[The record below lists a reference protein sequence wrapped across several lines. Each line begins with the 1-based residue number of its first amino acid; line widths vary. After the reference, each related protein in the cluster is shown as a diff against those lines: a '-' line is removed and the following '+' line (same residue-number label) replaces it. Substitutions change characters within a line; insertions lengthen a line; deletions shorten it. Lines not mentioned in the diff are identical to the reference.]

1 MKNSIYSSVTT
12 FILIFA
18 FAISVNGQDNKREFY
33 QLKTYFLKDANQEKV
48 VDTYL
53 KDAYLPALKRTG
65 IENVGVFKPIPKEDA
80 DALKIYVLIPFNSL
94 DQFLKLDHMLA
105 QDKSYVSAGANYINA
120 KHDNA
125 PYERISSTLMKA
137 FSEMPVMEASKVTGP
152 RKDRVYELRSYESA
166 TEAIYQNKVDMFNI
180 GGEVEL
186 FESLGFNAVFYAEV
200 ISGDRMPN
208 LMYMTT
214 FENMESRDA
223 HWDAFRTAPKWLKLK
238 VDPNYQNNVSKSDIL
253 LLYPTA
259 YSGY

>member
-1 MKNSIYSSVTT
+1 MKNSIQSSFVTL
-12 FILIFA
+12 ILIFGLV
-18 FAISVNGQDNKREFY
+18 FSVNAQDKEREFY
-33 QLKTYFLKDANQEKV
+33 QLKTYTLKDVNQEKV

-53 KDAYLPALKRTG
+53 KDAYLPALKRIG
-65 IENVGVFKPIPKEDA
+65 LENVGVFKLIPKDDI
-80 DALKIYVLIPFNSL
+80 DALKIYVLIPFKSL
-94 DQFLKLDHMLA
+94 DQFLTLDSMLA
-105 QDKSYVSAGANYINA
+105 QDKTYISAGAGYINA

-137 FSEMPVMEASKVTGP
+137 FSEMPTMEASKITSK

-238 VDPNYQNNVSKSDIL
+238 VDPNYQNNVSKADIL

-259 YSGY
+259 YSDY